1 MEIENAKT
9 ITTIECI
16 EDALAASGPLTMGQ
30 IVDECRV
37 QAYLGK
43 LPQALGYLVE
53 RGVIAQG
60 YDGAW
65 DLTA

>member
-9 ITTIECI
+9 MATIECI
-16 EDALAASGPLTMGQ
+16 EEALAASGPLTMGQ

-37 QAYLGK
+37 QAFPGK
-43 LPQALGYLVE
+43 IPQALGYLVD
-53 RGVIAQG
+53 RGIIRQDD
-60 YDGAW
+60 DGAW